1 MFTMALD
8 FQLVP
13 SKIAQIKSSQV
24 KSHILFLFWCM
35 EIHQSKHKQKRV
47 ALNLAEVDC
56 LRKAK
61 FLLFNKSPSC
71 QKNKA
76 CSELIIY
83 HSAKRNLIMC
93 VGIIDDKR
101 QTGFERWRLRLPSGR
116 IRGNTFSAKLYLI
129 AFIFTPADFLW
140 KRCVIKLMEIALD
153 FLASFAGKPIYSVYM
168 WVFVVTF
175 QIDFSH

>member
-24 KSHILFLFWCM
+24 KSILLFLFWCM

-56 LRKAK
+56 LRQASIKVFIIQQIPK
-61 FLLFNKSPSC
+61 LSKEQSMQWVDYLSLCKTKSNYVC
-71 QKNKA
+71 RKHWRQNTNRFF
-76 CSELIIY
+76 
-83 HSAKRNLIMC
+83 KR
-93 VGIIDDKR
+93 R
-101 QTGFERWRLRLPSGR
+101 RLRLSGGG
-116 IRGNTFSAKLYLI
+116 IRGNTFRAKLYLI
-129 AFIFTPADFLW
+129 AYIFTPADFLR

-153 FLASFAGKPIYSVYM
+153 FLASFASKPI
-168 WVFVVTF
+168 
-175 QIDFSH
+175 